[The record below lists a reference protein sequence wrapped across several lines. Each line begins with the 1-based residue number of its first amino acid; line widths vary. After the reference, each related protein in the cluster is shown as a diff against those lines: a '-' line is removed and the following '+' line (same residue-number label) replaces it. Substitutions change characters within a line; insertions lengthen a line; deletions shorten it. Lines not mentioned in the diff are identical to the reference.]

1 MYDWASSKPIIVSNK
16 EEITKTLNISEET
29 ATQIINYDFNNGY
42 GASLIN
48 EHVIIIDSV
57 LNALRMIQWL
67 KILNALQELES
78 VFDKEISKANF
89 SSEIKTKINISSVL
103 KHAKS
108 SPLAAYSDLHKQFV
122 EGNIKEAINRCNKK
136 LDVKFQDKKKPTIVS
151 LQKRLVEEKALHK
164 AEISKLASQ
173 KMSEYLQ
180 LMDIKNGK

>member
-1 MYDWASSKPIIVSNK
+1 MKNIISLDDFKNNKSNNTEK
-16 EEITKTLNISEET
+16 TEDLTKAGKSFRER
-29 ATQIINYDFNNGY
+29 F
-42 GASLIN
+42 
-48 EHVIIIDSV
+48 
-57 LNALRMIQWL
+57 
-67 KILNALQELES
+67 LNALQELEL

-122 EGNIKEAINRCNKK
+122 EDNIKEAINRCNKK
-136 LDVKFQDKKKPTIVS
+136 LDVKFQDKKKPTIES
-151 LQKRLVEEKALHK
+151 LQKRLVEERALHK